1 MTFSEARQKRVQEGV
16 QPTGPNTAP
25 GTLPTRRSKRS
36 DRDHNTT
43 VITTTTTTTTR
54 SRKKKDTDKDATTT
68 TTTTT
73 TTRSRKKK
81 DTDKDATTTTTTE
94 HDNDN
99 DDDDDDAD
107 DRRTSFFRTLQLDQ
121 RHVDDTTAGRSVVE
135 GHDDDPQ
142 ISKSLTAP
150 QPQPQ

>member
-36 DRDHNTT
+36 DRVHNTT
-43 VITTTTTTTTR
+43 VITTTTTTTR
-54 SRKKKDTDKDATTT
+54 SRKKKTRTKTRRRRPRRRRRDHEKKDTDKDATTT
-68 TTTTT
+68 TT
-73 TTRSRKKK
+73 
-81 DTDKDATTTTTTE
+81 E

-99 DDDDDDAD
+99 DDDDDDDAD

-121 RHVDDTTAGRSVVE
+121 RHVDDATAGRSVVE

-142 ISKSLTAP
+142 ISKWLTAP